1 VAAVV
6 SKIWMV
12 RHAPVAVT
20 GVCYG
25 QLDVAT
31 IMDASEAAT
40 RIEHASRVMSAER
53 WDVICSSPWE
63 RTEEVARVL
72 AARSGVVMR
81 RDARLSEL
89 SFGEWEGK
97 RYSDIETN
105 DAARFSSWMCAY
117 DTIAPPGGETADAL
131 LERVRSFILEIELG
145 ASTVLAVA
153 HAGTIRA
160 ARAVRSGA
168 RYSNVARAP
177 VPFLVPER
185 V

>member
-1 VAAVV
+1 M
-6 SKIWMV
+6 SEIWMV
-12 RHAPVAVT
+12 RHAPVVVR

-31 IMDASEAAT
+31 TMDASEAAT
-40 RIEHASRVMSAER
+40 RVEHAFRTMSAER

-63 RTEEVARVL
+63 RTEELARVL

-97 RYSDIETN
+97 RYSDIEAN
-105 DAARFSSWMCAY
+105 DAVRFSSWTRAY
-117 DTIAPPGGETADAL
+117 DTVAPPGGETADAL
-131 LERVRSFILEIELG
+131 LERVRSFIREIEQR
-145 ASTVLAVA
+145 ACTVLAVA

-160 ARAVRSGA
+160 ARAVRTGA
-168 RYSNVARAP
+168 RYSKVSRAS

-185 V
+185 I